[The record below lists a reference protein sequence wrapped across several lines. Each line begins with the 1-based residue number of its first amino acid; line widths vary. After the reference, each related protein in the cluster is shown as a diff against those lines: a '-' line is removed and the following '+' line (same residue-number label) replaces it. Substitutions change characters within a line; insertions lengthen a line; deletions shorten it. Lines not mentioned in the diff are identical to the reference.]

1 VMVESMRQISNPA
14 RSNGVATAK
23 IPKGAVASELA
34 NDGKKKT
41 ILRDLDNGFSSLKEN
56 DRYSAERSC
65 HRNVSNLSGVCCNR
79 RRRSDGR
86 LWTPG
91 GQLVALCGG
100 GGPGVWAPTG
110 RERLEKCAHS
120 AHSVVARRPEAADG
134 WRGAARA
141 PGRRRCGGSLSGRQ
155 TRVLPLGATVGAVYR
170 MVTCLRSRLRT
181 FPLADSKNIFG
192 VLAPG
197 AGGGLRV
204 RENALNEGHQACRTK
219 KTD

>member
-1 VMVESMRQISNPA
+1 MVESMRQISNPA

-41 ILRDLDNGFSSLKEN
+41 ILRDLDNEFSSLKKN
-56 DRYSAERSC
+56 DRYSADRSC

-79 RRRSDGR
+79 RRRSDGC

-120 AHSVVARRPEAADG
+120 AEARRPQGSRWVA
-134 WRGAARA
+134 RG
-141 PGRRRCGGSLSGRQ
+141 
-155 TRVLPLGATVGAVYR
+155 
-170 MVTCLRSRLRT
+170 
-181 FPLADSKNIFG
+181 
-192 VLAPG
+192 G
-197 AGGGLRV
+197 AGTGPAEVCGEPFWPANAGIAAGRGG
-204 RENALNEGHQACRTK
+204 G
-219 KTD
+219 

>member
-1 VMVESMRQISNPA
+1 MRQISNPA

-56 DRYSAERSC
+56 DRYSTERSC
-65 HRNVSNLSGVCCNR
+65 HRNVSNLSGVCCNC
-79 RRRSDGR
+79 RRRSAGC

-91 GQLVALCGG
+91 GQLVAPCGG

-120 AHSVVARRPEAADG
+120 AVTRLPEAADG

-141 PGRRRCGGSLSGRQ
+141 PGLRRCGGAFLAGRRGDCRRARRWGGPYIGWS
-155 TRVLPLGATVGAVYR
+155 RVLDPDCVHFH
-170 MVTCLRSRLRT
+170 SRIAKI
-181 FPLADSKNIFG
+181 FFG

-204 RENALNEGHQACRTK
+204 R
-219 KTD
+219 KTL